1 MTTAHL
7 LPAALTALFIATVPI
22 AGAQEKSS
30 LIWTPMRT
38 VVLNST
44 NFPSTGTAEEQQIL
58 KQLWSEDLS
67 RVRRNVRGLYP
78 VFLLIGDVRK
88 GPRRIIFSMFSSA
101 GSERCDPPANGASS
115 HDIYSMCNMRVTPW
129 PQSNGKQTDLPNYCA
144 IFGEKPEIGRIE
156 YSFDPTLQTINFRT
170 VQYGKIVQECNKTLK
185 LD

>member
-1 MTTAHL
+1 MSSTRM
-7 LPAALTALFIATVPI
+7 LPAAIAVLISVTAP
-22 AGAQEKSS
+22 AGAQEKNS

-38 VVLNST
+38 VVLHST

-58 KQLWSEDLS
+58 KQLWHEDLS
-67 RVRRNVRGLYP
+67 LVRRNERGLSP

-88 GPRRIIFSMFSSA
+88 GPKRIIFSMFSSA

-115 HDIYSMCNMRVTPW
+115 YDIYSVCNMRVTPW

-156 YSFDPTLQTINFRT
+156 YSFDPRLQTINFRT

-185 LD
+185 LG

>member
-1 MTTAHL
+1 M
-7 LPAALTALFIATVPI
+7 LPAAIAALFFVTASVTE
-22 AGAQEKSS
+22 AQEKSS

-67 RVRRNVRGLYP
+67 RVRRNERGLYP

-115 HDIYSMCNMRVTPW
+115 HDIYSVCNLRVTPW

-156 YSFDPTLQTINFRT
+156 YSFVPTLQTINFRT

-185 LD
+185 LG